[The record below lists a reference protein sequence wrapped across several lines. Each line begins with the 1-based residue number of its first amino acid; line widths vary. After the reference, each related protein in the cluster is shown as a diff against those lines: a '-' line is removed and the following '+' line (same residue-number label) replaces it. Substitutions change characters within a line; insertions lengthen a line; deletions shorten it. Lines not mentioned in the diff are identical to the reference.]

1 MPTAKRRPSAV
12 SDSEHHDTGRQQVEA
27 QPVAPQRGEEPGPDL
42 QSDRVHEQHEAQLAH
57 ELAGALGDV
66 HAEVA
71 EGDPDEEHARDAEA
85 DAAQAHGAEGEAQGR
100 HEREDEDRS
109 RRRLPV
115 Q

>member
-1 MPTAKRRPSAV
+1 M
-12 SDSEHHDTGRQQVEA
+12 
-27 QPVAPQRGEEPGPDL
+27 APQRGEEAGPDL
-42 QSDRVHEQHEAQLAH
+42 QSDRVDEEHEAQLAH
-57 ELAGALGDV
+57 ELAGALGDL

-85 DAAQAHGAEGEAQGR
+85 DAAEAHGTERETQGR